1 MTKKTW
7 FFDGYVKID
16 DKNEDL
22 PINNGDFHC
31 DVSPNQM
38 VNHLTN
44 TRSPGHPV
52 APQSKGQPK
61 GQL

>member
-1 MTKKTW
+1 MKMRIYLLTM
-7 FFDGYVKID
+7 VV
-16 DKNEDL
+16 
-22 PINNGDFHC
+22 FHG
-31 DVSPNQM
+31 DVSHNQM